1 MERLDFINLVA
12 TYASHFREIDA
23 KKSVDKTLVDFINF
37 VAANQGIDYGIHA
50 EDLARH
56 KKRKYNPVDS
66 DVIVNMSQKI
76 SDLEDVLKTIYMN
89 SDHPMVKLTI
99 ENVADKHGGELQ
111 RNINLY
117 KD

>member
-1 MERLDFINLVA
+1 MKRLDFINLLA

-23 KKSVDKTLVDFINF
+23 KKSVDKTLTDFVNF
-37 VAANQGIDYGIHA
+37 VAANQGVDYGMYA
-50 EDLARH
+50 EELAKH

-66 DVIVNMSQKI
+66 DVIINMSKKM
-76 SDLEDVLKTIYMN
+76 SDMEDTLKTIYMN
-89 SDHPMVKLTI
+89 ADNPRIKWVI
-99 ENVADKHGGELQ
+99 EELADKHGGELR

>member
-1 MERLDFINLVA
+1 MKRLDFINLIT

-23 KKSVDKTLVDFINF
+23 KKSVDKTLTDFINF
-37 VAANQGIDYGIHA
+37 VAANQGIDYGIYV
-50 EDLARH
+50 EELTKH

-66 DVIVNMSQKI
+66 DVIINMSQKI
-76 SDLEDVLKTIYMN
+76 CDLEDVLKTIYMN
-89 SDHPMVKLTI
+89 SDHPMVKFTI

-111 RNINLY
+111 RTINLH